1 MGLASANQSALLIS
15 VFIYDISSRIQ
26 TRISRVEGE
35 NSDQLT
41 TTTRK
46 ILQFYRCKRCYRF
59 LLLFLPFKC
68 TLSFYNLNPV
78 LGNEGCIYTRGY
90 QDLLYNW
97 SGILAYLDK
106 LQTGPSVT
114 PIVSK
119 QIYRFVIQRVCHGI
133 ESVDLY
139 GLNNTLN
146 L

>member
-15 VFIYDISSRIQ
+15 VFIYEISSRIQ

-68 TLSFYNLNPV
+68 TLSFYSSHSHIGQLN
-78 LGNEGCIYTRGY
+78 CI
-90 QDLLYNW
+90 L
-97 SGILAYLDK
+97 
-106 LQTGPSVT
+106 
-114 PIVSK
+114 
-119 QIYRFVIQRVCHGI
+119 
-133 ESVDLY
+133 
-139 GLNNTLN
+139 
-146 L
+146 